1 MGSVIIDNEVIKGL
15 FHNNYNNDDNDDDD
29 QHNVTDN
36 SNK

>member
-15 FHNNYNNDDNDDDD
+15 FHNNYNNDDDDDD